1 MLAVIVLA
9 LTVGATSASI
19 NAVTINGTA
28 TLPNGSL
35 PVPDN
40 TWAWLLN
47 PDKSIH
53 GVSHVVTDTGAFS
66 FAGVAPG
73 AYFVRVVPP
82 LHRC

>member
-1 MLAVIVLA
+1 MNLVRNRLSLAGLGLMLAALVLA

-19 NAVTINGTA
+19 SAVNINGTGVM
-28 TLPNGSL
+28 PNGAL

-53 GVSHVVTDTGAFS
+53 GVSLVVS
-66 FAGVAPG
+66 
-73 AYFVRVVPP
+73 
-82 LHRC
+82 

>member
-1 MLAVIVLA
+1 MNQLRTRVSLAGPASYLAVVVLA

-19 NAVTINGTA
+19 NAVTINGTG
-28 TLPNGSL
+28 TMPNGSL

-53 GVSHVVTDTGAFS
+53 GVSHVITDTGD
-66 FAGVAPG
+66 V
-73 AYFVRVVPP
+73 
-82 LHRC
+82 